1 MNPQVPPHTQAV
13 EYLYSNVYLPS
24 LLNTLA
30 AKYQIHARTP
40 DDVRALTKMAVYL
53 SAMDKQQKL
62 QQAAQPKPKTS
73 AFLKEASDNLTK
85 QVTGVSDSERENAYN
100 EMAAAMYRVT
110 VDDNLRRAA
119 LLYADL
125 MSQGGGR

>member
-1 MNPQVPPHTQAV
+1 MNQQVPPHTQAV

-62 QQAAQPKPKTS
+62 QQATQPKPKTS

-85 QVTGVSDSERENAYN
+85 NVTGISD
-100 EMAAAMYRVT
+100 MYRVT

-125 MSQGGGR
+125 MSQGGGQ